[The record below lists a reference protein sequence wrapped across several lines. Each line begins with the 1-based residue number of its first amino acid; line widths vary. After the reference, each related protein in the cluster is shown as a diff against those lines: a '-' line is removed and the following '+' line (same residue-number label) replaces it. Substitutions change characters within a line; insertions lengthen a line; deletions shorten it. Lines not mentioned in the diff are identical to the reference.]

1 MTMREYQR
9 VTFFL
14 EAPEHE
20 AVAELFLP
28 LK

>member
-1 MTMREYQR
+1 MDL
-9 VTFFL
+9 VVL
-14 EAPEHE
+14 SSLGSPSE